1 MTNDDRSNED
11 RTGDGQV
18 PNWGEPQQPSSA
30 AADEPRYGERAPQAE
45 PPRYGER
52 TPEGETQYGAPQYGS
67 QQDGSAQNGSP
78 QYGSAQNGSP
88 QYGSAQNGSPQY
100 GSPQYG
106 SQQYGEQQGQY
117 GQPQYGQP
125 EQGQHQYGQQPY
137 AAASAP
143 ASAGAPS
150 WQGYE
155 EPKAKKKTLGV
166 VAFIVAVLALVVA
179 VIGGYLFGAA
189 FGGSDAFRQSIE
201 NGGATPSDADI
212 MALTTSSSAVIGSVL
227 FYLGTAL
234 GLWAIVQGIVAAI
247 TKRGRGWGVFAI
259 ILAVV
264 AAIAFVVTIL
274 IAAVAASGMS

>member
-30 AADEPRYGERAPQAE
+30 ADEPRYGERAAQAE

-67 QQDGSAQNGSP
+67 QQ
-78 QYGSAQNGSP
+78 
-88 QYGSAQNGSPQY
+88 
-100 GSPQYG
+100 
-106 SQQYGEQQGQY
+106 YGEQQGQY
-117 GQPQYGQP
+117 GQPQSGQPQYGRP
-125 EQGQHQYGQQPY
+125 EQGQQQYGQQPY

-166 VAFIVAVLALVVA
+166 VAFVVAVLALVVA

>member
-18 PNWGEPQQPSSA
+18 PNWGEPQQPSS

-67 QQDGSAQNGSP
+67 QQ
-78 QYGSAQNGSP
+78 
-88 QYGSAQNGSPQY
+88 
-100 GSPQYG
+100 
-106 SQQYGEQQGQY
+106 YGEQQGQY
-117 GQPQYGQP
+117 GQYGQPQYGSQQYGRP
-125 EQGQHQYGQQPY
+125 EQGQQQYGQQPY

-166 VAFIVAVLALVVA
+166 VAFVVAVLALVVA

>member
-18 PNWGEPQQPSSA
+18 PSWGEPQQQPTSA
-30 AADEPRYGERAPQAE
+30 AADEPRYGERSAQDA
-45 PPRYGER
+45 PRYGER
-52 TPEGETQYGAPQYGS
+52 APEGETPQYG
-67 QQDGSAQNGSP
+67 QQQ
-78 QYGSAQNGSP
+78 QYGSA
-88 QYGSAQNGSPQY
+88 
-100 GSPQYG
+100 
-106 SQQYGEQQGQY
+106 QYGEQQGQY
-117 GQPQYGQP
+117 GQQP
-125 EQGQHQYGQQPY
+125 AASWGDQHQTQQPY
-137 AAASAP
+137 AASSAP
-143 ASAGAPS
+143 TSAGAPA

-155 EPKAKKKTLGV
+155 EPKRKKKTVGV
-166 VAFIVAVLALVVA
+166 VAFIVALLALVVA

-212 MALTTSSSAVIGSVL
+212 MALTSSSSAVIGSVL

>member
-18 PNWGEPQQPSSA
+18 PNWGEPQQPSS

-52 TPEGETQYGAPQYGS
+52 TPEGETQYGSPQYGS
-67 QQDGSAQNGSP
+67 QQD
-78 QYGSAQNGSP
+78 
-88 QYGSAQNGSPQY
+88 GSAQNGSPQY

-166 VAFIVAVLALVVA
+166 VAFVVAVLALVVA